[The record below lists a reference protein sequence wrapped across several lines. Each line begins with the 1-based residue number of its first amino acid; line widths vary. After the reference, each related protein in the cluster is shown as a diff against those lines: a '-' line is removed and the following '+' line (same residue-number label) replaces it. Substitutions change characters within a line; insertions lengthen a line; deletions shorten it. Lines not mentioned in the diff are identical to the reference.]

1 MLNALDNLPEDPV
14 ELRRVT
20 ELLASEVKAQA
31 LMIEKLQHQLHGAN
45 RHRFGSKS
53 EGMDQL
59 QLFAENE
66 EIAEAAVKA
75 AETAPAE
82 PIELKEKPGRK
93 PLPDHLERIEQVLS
107 VGEDCPECGGDLS
120 KPGEDITEEL
130 EYIPGRFVVNKIT
143 RPRMACRR
151 CEAISQ
157 APMPSR
163 PIERGRPGPGLLAH
177 VLVSRFADHLPLYR
191 QSQIYA
197 REGVDLDRSTM
208 ADWVG
213 KSVPIRL
220 SPTPTTSRVLPVAR
234 VKLGVS
240 GSGDIASDSEQG
252 PEGVERAEPP
262 VEAEGELVEVGLE
275 VLVAHAVM
283 NATQPRLQVGE
294 DEMNDRQILLS
305 DLGVASLG
313 DGEVFVA
320 ALGEAG
326 IAGPIVGDD
335 RRTRSNGALDKAAE
349 RFRAAVWHD
358 SESDTSG
365 VATALPLIELGS
377 RLALSHFNGAG
388 DKKLVVNAPAL
399 AARAAADPGFVD
411 FDMVAG
417 LAADAV
423 LIRPNHTSAEL
434 VEDLKGGFVTGKPD
448 LALELCGRH
457 AGRLAGNQIGRPEPY
472 AQRRMGALHD
482 RPRRQPG
489 VAAALSTAQDAGPA
503 GEAERL
509 CRRLAMGADEPVTP
523 PRLLQVGG
531 TGRVIREKSLKLG
544 KRPRKRKVFALRN
557 IHPRF
562 VRLPSHSTPH
572 PTYSGC
578 G

>member
-177 VLVSRFADHLPLYR
+177 VLVRKFADHLPLYR

-213 KSVPIRL
+213 KSTGLLEPLAEAIAKRAKGGTSLFADDTPTEDVSPRKQKDQDSPHL
-220 SPTPTTSRVLPVAR
+220 SPCTCSVRR
-234 VKLGVS
+234 
-240 GSGDIASDSEQG
+240 IAS
-252 PEGVERAEPP
+252 
-262 VEAEGELVEVGLE
+262 LHGLE
-275 VLVAHAVM
+275 A
-283 NATQPRLQVGE
+283 
-294 DEMNDRQILLS
+294 
-305 DLGVASLG
+305 
-313 DGEVFVA
+313 F
-320 ALGEAG
+320 
-326 IAGPIVGDD
+326 
-335 RRTRSNGALDKAAE
+335 
-349 RFRAAVWHD
+349 
-358 SESDTSG
+358 
-365 VATALPLIELGS
+365 
-377 RLALSHFNGAG
+377 
-388 DKKLVVNAPAL
+388 
-399 AARAAADPGFVD
+399 
-411 FDMVAG
+411 
-417 LAADAV
+417 
-423 LIRPNHTSAEL
+423 
-434 VEDLKGGFVTGKPD
+434 
-448 LALELCGRH
+448 
-457 AGRLAGNQIGRPEPY
+457 
-472 AQRRMGALHD
+472 
-482 RPRRQPG
+482 
-489 VAAALSTAQDAGPA
+489 
-503 GEAERL
+503 
-509 CRRLAMGADEPVTP
+509 
-523 PRLLQVGG
+523 
-531 TGRVIREKSLKLG
+531 
-544 KRPRKRKVFALRN
+544 
-557 IHPRF
+557 
-562 VRLPSHSTPH
+562 
-572 PTYSGC
+572 
-578 G
+578 

>member
-82 PIELKEKPGRK
+82 PIELKEKPRRK

-120 KPGEDITEEL
+120 KLGEDITEEL

-177 VLVSRFADHLPLYR
+177 VLVSKFADHLPLYR

-213 KSVPIRL
+213 KSTGLLEPLAEAIAKRAKGGTSLFADDTPLKMLAPGNKKTKTARIWAYVRDERPWSGPCATGAQTDNLSSCAGRAPLCVWYQFTVDRKGEHPVKHLSGYQGWVHADGYAGFNGVFGEGKATEVACMAHIR
-220 SPTPTTSRVLPVAR
+220 RKFVDVFAAQ
-234 VKLGVS
+234 
-240 GSGDIASDSEQG
+240 GSAIAEEAIKRIAQLY
-252 PEGVERAEPP
+252 GVEKQARGQSPE
-262 VEAEGELVEVGLE
+262 
-275 VLVAHAVM
+275 
-283 NATQPRLQVGE
+283 
-294 DEMNDRQILLS
+294 
-305 DLGVASLG
+305 
-313 DGEVFVA
+313 
-320 ALGEAG
+320 
-326 IAGPIVGDD
+326 
-335 RRTRSNGALDKAAE
+335 
-349 RFRAAVWHD
+349 
-358 SESDTSG
+358 
-365 VATALPLIELGS
+365 
-377 RLALSHFNGAG
+377 
-388 DKKLVVNAPAL
+388 
-399 AARAAADPGFVD
+399 ARAALRQENAKPIFDDLEEWLRDQLPKISGKSPLAKAIRYALGRMPKTRPYLDNGF
-411 FDMVAG
+411 
-417 LAADAV
+417 L
-423 LIRPNHTSAEL
+423 EL
-434 VEDLKGGFVTGKPD
+434 DTDVVEQPLSQIFWVFGGFS
-448 LALELCGRH
+448 RH
-457 AGRLAGNQIGRPEPY
+457 A
-472 AQRRMGALHD
+472 
-482 RPRRQPG
+482 
-489 VAAALSTAQDAGPA
+489 ST
-503 GEAERL
+503 
-509 CRRLAMGADEPVTP
+509 
-523 PRLLQVGG
+523 
-531 TGRVIREKSLKLG
+531 I
-544 KRPRKRKVFALRN
+544 FA
-557 IHPRF
+557 
-562 VRLPSHSTPH
+562 
-572 PTYSGC
+572 
-578 G
+578 

>member
-82 PIELKEKPGRK
+82 PIELKEKPRRK

-213 KSVPIRL
+213 KSTGLLEPLAEAIAKRAKGGTSLFADDTPLKMLAPGNKKTRTARIRAYVRDERPWSGPCATGAQTDNLSSCAGRAPSLLTSLAFNSTVPLAGVNWGDKETLTKLRIADFACGTGTLL
-220 SPTPTTSRVLPVAR
+220 SSAYQRIGQLHELDGGDVEALHPQLMANTFVGCDVLPSAAHLTASMLSGIIPQLRRKKFNSDRCV
-234 VKLGVS
+234 VS
-240 GSGDIASDSEQG
+240 
-252 PEGVERAEPP
+252 VRW
-262 VEAEGELVEVGLE
+262 L
-275 VLVAHAVM
+275 H
-283 NATQPRLQVGE
+283 
-294 DEMNDRQILLS
+294 
-305 DLGVASLG
+305 
-313 DGEVFVA
+313 
-320 ALGEAG
+320 
-326 IAGPIVGDD
+326 
-335 RRTRSNGALDKAAE
+335 
-349 RFRAAVWHD
+349 FRAVIPRHQ
-358 SESDTSG
+358 
-365 VATALPLIELGS
+365 
-377 RLALSHFNGAG
+377 
-388 DKKLVVNAPAL
+388 LV
-399 AARAAADPGFVD
+399 
-411 FDMVAG
+411 
-417 LAADAV
+417 
-423 LIRPNHTSAEL
+423 
-434 VEDLKGGFVTGKPD
+434 
-448 LALELCGRH
+448 
-457 AGRLAGNQIGRPEPY
+457 
-472 AQRRMGALHD
+472 
-482 RPRRQPG
+482 
-489 VAAALSTAQDAGPA
+489 
-503 GEAERL
+503 
-509 CRRLAMGADEPVTP
+509 
-523 PRLLQVGG
+523 
-531 TGRVIREKSLKLG
+531 
-544 KRPRKRKVFALRN
+544 
-557 IHPRF
+557 
-562 VRLPSHSTPH
+562 
-572 PTYSGC
+572 
-578 G
+578 